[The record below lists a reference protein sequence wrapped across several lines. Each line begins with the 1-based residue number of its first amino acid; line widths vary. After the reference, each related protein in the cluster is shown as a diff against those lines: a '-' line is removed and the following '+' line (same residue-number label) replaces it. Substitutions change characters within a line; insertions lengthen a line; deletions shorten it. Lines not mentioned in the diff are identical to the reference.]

1 MGSAPRD
8 AVCLP
13 LVAFW
18 SLGLGQC
25 GLFCSISEAEPLGCA
40 WKSGE
45 DREARVRGGT
55 VLTVWGTRV
64 ESLFSEESVG
74 VRLEGPVVLAGSL
87 PLSGGVWWG
96 AEQSARHM
104 SRMLGPGALGSG
116 SSQAPVEQAW
126 LNACVPVCLANC
138 GHGVFPLEAQVD
150 GCEGHG
156 PPWGAVPWPCWL

>member
-1 MGSAPRD
+1 MGSASRD
-8 AVCLP
+8 AVCLL

-45 DREARVRGGT
+45 DREAHVRGGT

-87 PLSGGVWWG
+87 PLSGGSG
-96 AEQSARHM
+96 GEQSRVQ
-104 SRMLGPGALGSG
+104 GTCPGCSALGLWALG
-116 SSQAPVEQAW
+116 LPK
-126 LNACVPVCLANC
+126 PR
-138 GHGVFPLEAQVD
+138 
-150 GCEGHG
+150 
-156 PPWGAVPWPCWL
+156 